1 MSVCV
6 VAWGRNHL
14 YLEALRSG
22 DYACMIFL
30 VDDVSLI
37 HVDWDTGLMAANP
50 FREPAS
56 AP

>member
-1 MSVCV
+1 M
-6 VAWGRNHL
+6 AWGRNHL

-22 DYACMIFL
+22 DYAYMIFL

-56 AP
+56 SP